1 MTASSERQ
9 EKAGSPLE
17 TSLQPLDDLNSE
29 MTSFQNHLGA
39 RLDSLATT
47 TSVENI
53 AQTLRDMRLETVNDR
68 NAQMDT
74 IRKYMENHTG
84 RFDTGLSQQVLES
97 IKLLD
102 ANVKEHLARS
112 TISTTQNT
120 AMPSPVFRPLIP
132 ADPRSSFQDSTAMQ
146 RVEHQLAAQT
156 RLLQRLEKRDMNP
169 QSADPLPGIKSNGMI
184 QSAQHTIR
192 QSIQT
197 MLSFFGAGVNALLM
211 KLCIALPVIQH
222 ILRTLRV
229 LPLLISIPISD
240 SILFEDALGRIVH
253 LPYVHFRHH
262 AVFMARL
269 RCEFKNVPGE
279 QKVLLEQFRIFRRKR
294 FDEFLTKDNWD
305 SAVRPGSKI
314 AMSIQLDSYDD
325 EGVACPRCENIR
337 TDMYTKDLSEWYVS
351 SLLSKLILTTRSTV
365 CGLSWTLQKFNTLD
379 MLSNAKRVH
388 KATSSKFLERD
399 AFEIEENVSSSS
411 STSSPNYVE
420 AGLPSLVNEG
430 IESFKMV
437 HIQSQNASVQP
448 YQPRVLRDLT
458 VDSALRRMIQ
468 RSRVPVQMSIY
479 MFWRKDS
486 PQILKIG
493 YTSNVKKRVQA
504 MNRRCGIEHMFDQE
518 LYKGTKMVVPFA
530 SQVAQLISTELTNY
544 RMCIKCPGCIYYHQD
559 LFCVSKG
566 HALKVFQK
574 WKAWI
579 LLEPYMQTDHLKWEL
594 KPSFLANISGIC
606 RPLTMED

>member
-1 MTASSERQ
+1 M
-9 EKAGSPLE
+9 
-17 TSLQPLDDLNSE
+17 N
-29 MTSFQNHLGA
+29 SFQNHLGA

-53 AQTLRDMRLETVNDR
+53 AQTLRDMRLEAVSDR

-74 IRKYMENHTG
+74 IRKYMENHMG

-102 ANVKEHLARS
+102 SKVKEHLARS
-112 TISTTQNT
+112 IISTTQNT

-132 ADPRSSFQDSTAMQ
+132 ADPRSSFQDNTAMQ

-279 QKVLLEQFRIFRRKR
+279 QKVLLEQFRIFRRKC

-337 TDMYTKDLSEWYVS
+337 TDMNTKDLSQWYVS

-365 CGLSWTLQKFNTLD
+365 CGLSWTLQKFNLLD
-379 MLSNAKRVH
+379 MLSNANRVH
-388 KATSSKFLERD
+388 EATSSTSLQRD
-399 AFEIEENVSSSS
+399 TFEVAENVSSSS
-411 STSSPNYVE
+411 STSSPNHLE
-420 AGLPSLVNEG
+420 AALPSRVNEG

-437 HIQSQNASVQP
+437 HIQSQNASAQP
-448 YQPRVLRDLT
+448 YQPRGFRDFT
-458 VDSALRRMIQ
+458 VDSALCEMIQ
-468 RSRVPVQMSIY
+468 QSIPPRQGSIY
-479 MFWRKDS
+479 MFWREDS
-486 PQILKIG
+486 PQIVKIG
-493 YTSNVKKRVQA
+493 ASRRAVEELLRGW
-504 MNRRCGIEHMFDQE
+504 NRSCGKEYVYDQE

-530 SQVAQLISTELTNY
+530 PQVERLIFTELKNY
-544 RMCIKCPGCIYYHQD
+544 RIRIECSGCSKSRQEAAAKPIGKYSRMRNTATTGKVYHREW
-559 LFCVSKG
+559 FCVSKR

-579 LLEPYMQTDHLKWEL
+579 MLDPYMENVHGEWVLKR
-594 KPSFLANISGIC
+594 SFLANTSAIC
-606 RPLTMED
+606 QPLTMED

>member
-1 MTASSERQ
+1 M
-9 EKAGSPLE
+9 
-17 TSLQPLDDLNSE
+17 N
-29 MTSFQNHLGA
+29 SFQNHLGA

-53 AQTLRDMRLETVNDR
+53 AQTLRDMRLEAVNDR

-74 IRKYMENHTG
+74 IRKYMENHMG

-102 ANVKEHLARS
+102 SKVKEHLARS
-112 TISTTQNT
+112 IISTTQNT

-132 ADPRSSFQDSTAMQ
+132 ADPRSSFQGNTAMQ

-197 MLSFFGAGVNALLM
+197 MLSFFGAGVNALIM

-229 LPLLISIPISD
+229 LPLFISIPISD

-294 FDEFLTKDNWD
+294 VDESLTKDNWN

-365 CGLSWTLQKFNTLD
+365 CGLSWTLQKFNPLD

-388 KATSSKFLERD
+388 EATSSKSLERD

-411 STSSPNYVE
+411 STSSPNYLE

-468 RSRVPVQMSIY
+468 RSRIPVQMSIY

-493 YTSNVKKRVQA
+493 YTSDIKRRVQE
-504 MNRRCGIEHMFDQE
+504 MNRSCGIEYMFDQE

-530 SQVAQLISTELTNY
+530 SQVARLIFTELKNY
-544 RMCIKCPGCIYYHQD
+544 RMCIKCPGCSYYHKE

-594 KPSFLANISGIC
+594 KSSFLANISGIC

>member
-1 MTASSERQ
+1 
-9 EKAGSPLE
+9 
-17 TSLQPLDDLNSE
+17 

-337 TDMYTKDLSEWYVS
+337 TDMYTKDLSQWYGS
-351 SLLSKLILTTRSTV
+351 SLLSKLILTTISTA
-365 CGLSWTLQKFNTLD
+365 CGLSWTLQKFNLLD
-379 MLSNAKRVH
+379 MLSNANRVH
-388 KATSSKFLERD
+388 EATSSTSLQRD
-399 AFEIEENVSSSS
+399 TFEVAENVSSSS
-411 STSSPNYVE
+411 STSSPNHLE
-420 AGLPSLVNEG
+420 AALPSRVNEG

-437 HIQSQNASVQP
+437 HIQSQNASAQP
-448 YQPRVLRDLT
+448 YQPRGFRDFT
-458 VDSALRRMIQ
+458 VDSALCEMIQ
-468 RSRVPVQMSIY
+468 QSIPPRQGSIY
-479 MFWRKDS
+479 MFWREDS
-486 PQILKIG
+486 PQIVKIG
-493 YTSNVKKRVQA
+493 ASRRAVEELLRGW
-504 MNRRCGIEHMFDQE
+504 NRSCGKEYVYDQE

-530 SQVAQLISTELTNY
+530 PQVEQLIFTELKNY
-544 RMCIKCPGCIYYHQD
+544 RIRIECSGCSKTRQERAAKPLGKYSRMRNTATTGKVYNREW
-559 LFCVSKG
+559 FCVSKR
-566 HALKVFQK
+566 HALKVIQK

-579 LLEPYMQTDHLKWEL
+579 MLDPYMENGFGEWVLKQ
-594 KPSFLANISGIC
+594 SFLANTSVIC